1 MCVDLSHLNHYVKR
15 ELYQSATPAE
25 AVADISATKAKFF
38 TILDAMK
45 GYHQCPL
52 DPESQLLTTFITLHG
67 RFTYLC
73 APYGIS
79 SISEHYNCRMADAF
93 AGLSGFR
100 RIIDDIVIYGHDTV
114 QHANHVRAVLQRCA
128 DMNITL
134 NMDKCKFCQTEIS
147 FAGFH
152 LSAEGYQVDS
162 SITDAINNFPT
173 PANRSDLRSFFGLAN
188 QLSTCNNSMALLL
201 TPLRPLL
208 STKNDFF
215 WTPHHDNDFMK
226 AKGSLTTAPTLSFFD
241 LNKPT
246 RLCTDASRQGLGF
259 ILQQRS
265 KDGTWTLIQAGSR
278 FLSDAESR
286 YATIELEMLAVC
298 LATLKCK
305 IFLSGLQHFTVITD
319 HNPLLPILNSYRLDE
334 VENPRLRLKTRLIAY
349 NFTAER
355 CKGSKNNAPDALS
368 RSPASDPLSTEMLA
382 EVDAFN
388 NQEMSIAELRHT
400 SEHTLKP
407 PLQSSRTG

>member
-1 MCVDLSHLNHYVKR
+1 MCVDLSHLNCYVKR
-15 ELYQSATPAE
+15 KLYQSATPAE
-25 AVADISATKAKFF
+25 AVADISATKAKVF

-52 DPESQLLTTFITLHG
+52 DPKSQLLTTFITPHG
-67 RFTYLC
+67 RFKYLR

-79 SISEHYNCRMADAF
+79 LISEHYNRRMADAF
-93 AGLSGFR
+93 TGLSGFR
-100 RIIDDIVIYGHDTV
+100 CIVDDIVTYDHDNV
-114 QHANHVRAVLQRCA
+114 QHANHFRAFLQRCA

-134 NMDKCKFCQTEIS
+134 NMYKCKFCQTEVS
-147 FAGFH
+147 FAGFR

-162 SITDAINNFPT
+162 SITDAINNFST
-173 PANRSDLRSFFGLAN
+173 PANRSDLCSFFGLAN
-188 QLSTCNNSMALLL
+188 QIFKCKNFMALLL
-201 TPLRPLL
+201 TPLHPLL

-215 WTPHHDNDFMK
+215 WTPHHDDAFMK

-246 RLCTDASRQGLGF
+246 RLCTDASRQGLGI

-265 KDGTWTLIQAGSR
+265 KDGTWTLVQAGSR

-298 LATLKCK
+298 WATLKCK
-305 IFLSGLQHFTVITD
+305 IFLSGLQHFSVITD
-319 HNPLLPILNSYRLDE
+319 HNSLLPILNSYRLDV
-334 VENPRLRLKTRLIAY
+334 VENSRLQRLKTRLMAY
-349 NFTAER
+349 NFTAEW

-368 RSPASDPLSTEMLA
+368 RSPESDPLSTEILA
-382 EVDAFN
+382 EVDAFS
-388 NQEMSIAELRHT
+388 NQEMSIAELRAHT
-400 SEHTLKP
+400 SDNTVNTP
-407 PLQSSRTG
+407 